1 MQKQIATF
9 PIPNLHI
16 VGFQK
21 CGTTAMAHFLSQ
33 HADICMV
40 EGKEAHVFDDPEYA
54 HAADKT
60 AFAMQKYRNK
70 LPHFD
75 AQRYILD
82 STPITL
88 FHPAFIKACVAFNP
102 QARFIVMQRD
112 PVDRAF
118 SHYQMTKARGLESL
132 SPFMAFLLEPWRMKG
147 CQETLPLC
155 PFEHA
160 YRDHSY
166 LSRGRYK
173 RQLDLLYQLV
183 DAKQILVVEQ
193 QALASQHISTLKSI
207 FQFLALEPK
216 QIVKENVFSSA
227 QTLNSSASA
236 SLLARLYFSL
246 FS

>member
-147 CQETLPLC
+147 WQET
-155 PFEHA
+155 F
-160 YRDHSY
+160 
-166 LSRGRYK
+166 SRC
-173 RQLDLLYQLV
+173 
-183 DAKQILVVEQ
+183 
-193 QALASQHISTLKSI
+193 
-207 FQFLALEPK
+207 
-216 QIVKENVFSSA
+216 
-227 QTLNSSASA
+227 LNNQMT
-236 SLLARLYFSL
+236 FI
-246 FS
+246 